1 MANFNLNKVILGGRI
16 TDNLELKTTP
26 SGVSVTAFSIAV
38 NRKYTKDQQQQADFI
53 NCVAWRNT
61 AEFITRY
68 FQKGS
73 SICLIGSL
81 QTRNYTDSNG
91 NKRYITEV
99 IVDEANFVDSRNE
112 NGGAQSYTPDAYGM
126 SAPSYSSNPD
136 SAPNFE
142 DHNTDDDLPF

>member
-53 NCVAWRNT
+53 NCVAWRAT

-73 SICLIGSL
+73 SICVIGSL
-81 QTRNYTDSNG
+81 QTRNYNDSNG
-91 NKRYITEV
+91 NKRYVTEV
-99 IVDEANFVDSRNE
+99 IVDEANFVDSKGDN
-112 NGGAQSYTPDAYGM
+112 SP
-126 SAPSYSSNPD
+126 
-136 SAPNFE
+136 SAPNFVELGE
-142 DHNTDDDLPF
+142 DEDIPF